1 MLKME
6 DGEQNATKSSYI
18 IQYKLPFDQFTVQIN
33 AGEKEFCGFV
43 DLEKGAVVTIKYW
56 VGVQYVLFWEKIFR
70 YILVIFTQQY
80 CFIYTY

>member
-56 VGVQYVLFWEKIFR
+56 VGVQYVLF
-70 YILVIFTQQY
+70 
-80 CFIYTY
+80 

>member
-1 MLKME
+1 ME

-56 VGVQYVLFWEKIFR
+56 VGV
-70 YILVIFTQQY
+70 
-80 CFIYTY
+80 